1 MTMTRRGFLKSLVG
15 IAAAPAICKA
25 ENLMKIIVPDQSLMV
40 SSGLYQHL
48 LSSKHID
55 KTAVPS
61 WFAADFDGD
70 TNSFIGNTGTI
81 GIWSCGTDTNTSVC
95 SDSSLLIVRYPITGA
110 DDVLPLHEV
119 QYALDVDRINELQM
133 T

>member
-1 MTMTRRGFLKSLVG
+1 MTMSRRGFLKGLIG

-25 ENLMKIIVPDQSLMV
+25 ENLMKIVVPDQSLMV

-55 KTAVPS
+55 RTLATPQ
-61 WFAADFDGD
+61 FAADFDGD
-70 TNSFIGNTGTI
+70 VINTPGDV
-81 GIWSCGTDTNTSVC
+81 WSYY
-95 SDSSLLIVRYPITGA
+95 RYPDIYVHGDSMLLSIMYPIIGTG
-110 DDVLPLHEV
+110 DVLSFHELQHSV
-119 QYALDVDRINELQM
+119 NVVPVNELRM